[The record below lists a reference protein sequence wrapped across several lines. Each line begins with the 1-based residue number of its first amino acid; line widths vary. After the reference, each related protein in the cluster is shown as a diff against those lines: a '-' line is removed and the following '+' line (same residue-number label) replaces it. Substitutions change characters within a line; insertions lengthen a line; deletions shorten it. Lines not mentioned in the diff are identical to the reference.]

1 MYSHSPLL
9 QSVFHHAEIVP
20 DKTAIV
26 VGNIE
31 VSYSLLALNARKA
44 ASLLDGLGLRP
55 SDRIILSAHK
65 DIEFIYLYLGAHILG
80 VTNVIVDAESN
91 KERLNYIEDKTNPL
105 WCFGYESSKHR
116 SMQFAEIDIE
126 ALQPYSGVSDN
137 LSVDDIAEV
146 LFTTG
151 TTGAPKGVCLS
162 YGNIAGSASN
172 INSFI
177 KNEATDIEVLGLP
190 ICHSFGLGRIRCNLM
205 MGATIVILGSFANVR
220 LFFKTIE
227 QYHATG
233 FGVVPAAWAYIR
245 KISGTRIGKYASQI
259 KYIEIGSAAMPLET
273 KKEMLNLF
281 PNTRICMHYG
291 LTEASRNCF
300 QEFHDIEHLDSIG
313 KPVCENVDVQIF
325 SPEGSVLPDGEKG
338 ELCVKGNMVLSR
350 YLEEKDNK
358 NAFYGEY
365 FRTGDCGYRTDEGYI
380 YLLGREKELINV
392 GGKKVSP
399 MEVEDAII
407 ALGVGDCVCV
417 PMKDP
422 DGIMGE
428 LVKCYILKDSTTIS
442 FEQIAE
448 QLSTKLEHYKLP
460 VVYEWIDSIPQTAS
474 GKKQRVNLN

>member
-31 VSYSLLALNARKA
+31 VSYSLLALNVRKA

-227 QYHATG
+227 RYHATG

-365 FRTGDCGYRTDEGYI
+365 FRTGDCGYRTAEGYI

-428 LVKCYILKDSTTIS
+428 LVKCYILKDSTMLS

-460 VVYEWIDSIPQTAS
+460 VVYEWIDSIPQTES

>member
-116 SMQFAEIDIE
+116 SMLFAEIDIE

-177 KNEATDIEVLGLP
+177 K
-190 ICHSFGLGRIRCNLM
+190 
-205 MGATIVILGSFANVR
+205 TI
-220 LFFKTIE
+220 
-227 QYHATG
+227 
-233 FGVVPAAWAYIR
+233 
-245 KISGTRIGKYASQI
+245 
-259 KYIEIGSAAMPLET
+259 
-273 KKEMLNLF
+273 
-281 PNTRICMHYG
+281 
-291 LTEASRNCF
+291 
-300 QEFHDIEHLDSIG
+300 
-313 KPVCENVDVQIF
+313 
-325 SPEGSVLPDGEKG
+325 
-338 ELCVKGNMVLSR
+338 LC
-350 YLEEKDNK
+350 
-358 NAFYGEY
+358 
-365 FRTGDCGYRTDEGYI
+365 
-380 YLLGREKELINV
+380 
-392 GGKKVSP
+392 
-399 MEVEDAII
+399 
-407 ALGVGDCVCV
+407 
-417 PMKDP
+417 
-422 DGIMGE
+422 
-428 LVKCYILKDSTTIS
+428 
-442 FEQIAE
+442 
-448 QLSTKLEHYKLP
+448 
-460 VVYEWIDSIPQTAS
+460 
-474 GKKQRVNLN
+474 

>member
-227 QYHATG
+227 RYHATG

-358 NAFYGEY
+358 NDFYGEY
-365 FRTGDCGYRTDEGYI
+365 FLTGE
-380 YLLGREKELINV
+380 
-392 GGKKVSP
+392 
-399 MEVEDAII
+399 
-407 ALGVGDCVCV
+407 
-417 PMKDP
+417 
-422 DGIMGE
+422 
-428 LVKCYILKDSTTIS
+428 
-442 FEQIAE
+442 
-448 QLSTKLEHYKLP
+448 
-460 VVYEWIDSIPQTAS
+460 
-474 GKKQRVNLN
+474 

>member
-31 VSYSLLALNARKA
+31 VSYSLLALNVRKA

-177 KNEATDIEVLGLP
+177 KNEAADIEVLGLP

-227 QYHATG
+227 RYHATG

-365 FRTGDCGYRTDEGYI
+365 FRTGDCGYRTAEGYI

-428 LVKCYILKDSTTIS
+428 LVKCYILKDSTMLS

-460 VVYEWIDSIPQTAS
+460 VVYEWIDSIPQTES

>member
-227 QYHATG
+227 RYHATG

-300 QEFHDIEHLDSIG
+300 QEFHDIEHLGSIG

-358 NAFYGEY
+358 NAFYDEY

-428 LVKCYILKDSTTIS
+428 LVKCYILKDSTTLS

-460 VVYEWIDSIPQTAS
+460 VVYEWIDSIPQTES